1 MGKGL
6 IFFNPA
12 YYEHCLNLI
21 DRYRQPY
28 DAAVIALCL
37 MPNHYHFLLRQDS
50 DQSLSKFIN
59 VLFNAY
65 VQAVNRQQGR
75 KGPLFEGRFR
85 HVRIDREEYLIHLC
99 KYIHLNPVKANL
111 VLHAQDWPFSNY
123 KEWIGL
129 KAGGL
134 KDDDFIRSRFP
145 TPEEYEQFVTDDQNG
160 EREPALVANYMW
172 D

>member
-1 MGKGL
+1 M
-6 IFFNPA
+6 
-12 YYEHCLNLI
+12 
-21 DRYRQPY
+21 
-28 DAAVIALCL
+28 
-37 MPNHYHFLLRQDS
+37 
-50 DQSLSKFIN
+50 
-59 VLFNAY
+59 
-65 VQAVNRQQGR
+65 
-75 KGPLFEGRFR
+75 
-85 HVRIDREEYLIHLC
+85 IHLC